1 MCLKCLSCRRGR
13 LYSRPSRPIARDG
26 REYKRPLRQERHFKH
41 IQGWW
46 SDGAVRVAWLI
57 QSMHPH
63 TRPTTILPE
72 KRQPSA
78 IKRRHRRFSLSNVV
92 SPLKRGDDCRFM
104 PGLLHPGFIICICS
118 GHGKVVIMAC
128 TAELDSIEAFH
139 CRMISVEQQC
149 DEQDRIILN
158 GWMDGHEN
166 FSLSRDPPLI
176 ISVEI
181 LLLSK
186 ITCDHDR

>member
-1 MCLKCLSCRRGR
+1 
-13 LYSRPSRPIARDG
+13 
-26 REYKRPLRQERHFKH
+26 
-41 IQGWW
+41 
-46 SDGAVRVAWLI
+46 
-57 QSMHPH
+57 MHPH

-104 PGLLHPGFIICICS
+104 PGLLHPAFIICS
-118 GHGKVVIMAC
+118 GHGKVVIKAC
-128 TAELDSIEAFH
+128 AAKLDGIEAFD

-166 FSLSRDPPLI
+166 FSWSSDPPLI

-181 LLLSK
+181 LLMSN
-186 ITCDHDR
+186 ICCDTERQNHSECNCPRRTIAS